1 MLDIIK
7 VATNVLF
14 LNGLG
19 FQLCVNVNV
28 KLCKYI
34 LCCVK
39 QYKSKCKNKYIHMIL
54 C

>member
-14 LNGLG
+14 VNGLG
-19 FQLCVNVNV
+19 FELCVNVNV
-28 KLCKYI
+28 KLCKSI

-39 QYKSKCKNKYIHMIL
+39 KYKCKRKFKYIHMIL

>member
-14 LNGLG
+14 VNGLG
-19 FQLCVNVNV
+19 FELCINV
-28 KLCKYI
+28 KLCKSI

-39 QYKSKCKNKYIHMIL
+39 QYKCKCKFKYIHMIL